1 MIHLDIISGEFEI
14 INNCDPKMEN
24 IGYLST
30 DKAKFLKEKYSD
42 QLFND
47 YRDYLSKSL
56 LQDELKTFTFDQIEN
71 KMYMVTNNGK
81 VLEFQW

>member
-1 MIHLDIISGEFEI
+1 
-14 INNCDPKMEN
+14 MEN

-42 QLFND
+42 KLFSD
-47 YRDYLSKSL
+47 YSDYLSKSL
-56 LQDELKTFTFDQIEN
+56 IQDELKTFTYDQMEN
-71 KMYMVTNNGK
+71 RMYMVTNNGK